1 MCSRFENKESGISIF
16 EKLKKDSMG
25 NFILEADEDTK
36 KINIAPT
43 NRIIS
48 VFRNK
53 KDEYS
58 IKNVFW
64 GIQFDKQA
72 KSPIIFNSRIETI
85 SEKKYWKQ
93 VFSKSRCLIPATA
106 FYEWKEINKTKIP
119 HKIEISGNEIFYIA
133 SIFIKSDDNI
143 YNSMIT
149 TTPNKYIKPI
159 HNRMPVILGTQE
171 ALDFLEAEPEK
182 AMKFCKPFDEKVE
195 MKIEIAEEILT
206 EKQKKALQ

>member
-25 NFILEADEDTK
+25 NFIFEADEDTK

-93 VFSKSRCLIPATA
+93 VFTKNRCLIPATA

-182 AMKFCKPFDEKVE
+182 AV
-195 MKIEIAEEILT
+195 KIL
-206 EKQKKALQ
+206 